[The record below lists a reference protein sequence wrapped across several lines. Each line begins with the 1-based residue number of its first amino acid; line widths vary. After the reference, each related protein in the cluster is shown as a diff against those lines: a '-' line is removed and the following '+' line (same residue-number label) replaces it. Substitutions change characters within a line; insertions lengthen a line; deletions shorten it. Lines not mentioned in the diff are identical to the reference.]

1 MEILFFR
8 WPKVSS
14 VWLFL
19 FIVVICNWTLSV
31 GHKEC
36 LPTYVTSSNHQEQG
50 SIGLVQWCN
59 SFTWLKVRLTTLSP
73 IISHLL
79 VTSIGLFTCMT
90 LEHFFRNFQMKI
102 FGKQEYF
109 YGIQVATIKKLDHHI
124 PKYFERNVFNS
135 KTLDT
140 LMDPNVLLAKLG
152 ESFSNPE
159 SYKQMVEKLN
169 YLTLV
174 WISHF

>member
-1 MEILFFR
+1 
-8 WPKVSS
+8 
-14 VWLFL
+14 
-19 FIVVICNWTLSV
+19 
-31 GHKEC
+31 
-36 LPTYVTSSNHQEQG
+36 
-50 SIGLVQWCN
+50 
-59 SFTWLKVRLTTLSP
+59 
-73 IISHLL
+73 
-79 VTSIGLFTCMT
+79 
-90 LEHFFRNFQMKI
+90 MKI

-174 WISHF
+174 